1 LHTDD
6 ILENI
11 NRFENQ
17 KILFVHLSLK
27 YRAEGIAVKLLREAL
42 PKGPESIINKGINK
56 FIYIYYTLI

>member
-1 LHTDD
+1 MHTDD